1 MRGTTHAMGDT
12 LRRFLCLASV
22 SLVACVSNT
31 RIEGVPPEEARVEIE
46 APGTENQR
54 FEEPLVLTAA
64 AIGDSSLLIAYE
76 VSGQAGFARTSRENQ
91 QNITTH
97 IDWFPVYQ
105 LLPLDADSFA
115 AKTAA
120 ANSIG
125 FYQAELWQAVRQTVF
140 EQLTPRGENEGAL
153 LNYRDIEYLWYRTDD
168 GALTGVDLM
177 KKPAEVSV
185 ASHYRIEAMTD
196 SLFEFLQLVLAERDI
211 ADRRFVIS
219 TGETGAYARPFVAI
233 DMDTREFGFLS
244 LEPFTFGSSPNN
256 YAVKGGKLGDHV
268 VSSYVIEPIN
278 RPFTFVSRL
287 FYFLTDTIAD
297 VSRRA
302 YVNRA
307 YPDIEDVGIP
317 EVSSGPGMDL
327 DDWEDRLDKL
337 VGSERFSGKIEVL
350 VDGDQYFP
358 SLIESVIGATSSV
371 KVRTYIFDN
380 DDYATALADMLR
392 GQSEK
397 VDVKVLVD
405 GLGTI
410 LAQGAAA
417 GTVPEDYEAPLA
429 ITNYLERESEVQVRS
444 ADNPWATGDHSKT
457 TIIDSDHAY
466 IGGMNIGREYRWE
479 WHDMM
484 MRVEGSIVSYI
495 EREFDK
501 TWDYRGVM
509 GDFVLAGTT
518 LNNPMPESV
527 KIDHPIRPLL
537 TLPRRSEIYKAQV
550 EAIRNSQS
558 YIYLQNAYLS
568 DAVIIHELAK
578 ARLRGVDVRVIIP
591 MEGNH
596 GVMNGNNVVA
606 ANKLLK
612 YGVRVFA
619 YPGMSHIKA
628 AIYDGWACVGSAN
641 FDKLSFQVNKEMN
654 LGSSDPIFVR
664 DLIDK
669 VFDPDFESAEELKEP
684 LPAGWKNTFASIV
697 ASQL

>member
-1 MRGTTHAMGDT
+1 
-12 LRRFLCLASV
+12 
-22 SLVACVSNT
+22 
-31 RIEGVPPEEARVEIE
+31 
-46 APGTENQR
+46 
-54 FEEPLVLTAA
+54 
-64 AIGDSSLLIAYE
+64 
-76 VSGQAGFARTSRENQ
+76 
-91 QNITTH
+91 
-97 IDWFPVYQ
+97 
-105 LLPLDADSFA
+105 
-115 AKTAA
+115 
-120 ANSIG
+120 
-125 FYQAELWQAVRQTVF
+125 
-140 EQLTPRGENEGAL
+140 
-153 LNYRDIEYLWYRTDD
+153 
-168 GALTGVDLM
+168 
-177 KKPAEVSV
+177 
-185 ASHYRIEAMTD
+185 
-196 SLFEFLQLVLAERDI
+196 
-211 ADRRFVIS
+211 
-219 TGETGAYARPFVAI
+219 
-233 DMDTREFGFLS
+233 
-244 LEPFTFGSSPNN
+244 
-256 YAVKGGKLGDHV
+256 
-268 VSSYVIEPIN
+268 
-278 RPFTFVSRL
+278 
-287 FYFLTDTIAD
+287 
-297 VSRRA
+297 
-302 YVNRA
+302 
-307 YPDIEDVGIP
+307 
-317 EVSSGPGMDL
+317 MDL
-327 DDWEDRLDKL
+327 EAWEARLDKL
-337 VGSERFSGKIEVL
+337 VGGERFSGQIEVL
-350 VDGDQYFP
+350 VDGDAYFP
-358 SLIESVIGATSSV
+358 RLIESVIDATESV
-371 KVRTYIFDN
+371 KIRTYIFDN
-380 DDYATALADMLR
+380 DDYATALADMLK
-392 GQSEK
+392 GQSET

-417 GTVPEDYEAPLA
+417 GTVPEDYEAPVA
-429 ITNYLERESEVQVRS
+429 ITIYLESESEVQVRS
-444 ADNPWATGDHSKT
+444 VDNPWTTGDHSKT

-501 TWDYRGVM
+501 TWVYRGAM

-518 LNNPMPESV
+518 LSNPMPESDE
-527 KIDHPIRPLL
+527 IDHPIRPLL

-654 LGSSDPIFVR
+654 LGSSDPTFVR

-669 VFDPDFESAEELKEP
+669 VFDPDFESAAELKEP

>member
-1 MRGTTHAMGDT
+1 MAM
-12 LRRFLCLASV
+12 
-22 SLVACVSNT
+22 
-31 RIEGVPPEEARVEIE
+31 
-46 APGTENQR
+46 
-54 FEEPLVLTAA
+54 
-64 AIGDSSLLIAYE
+64 
-76 VSGQAGFARTSRENQ
+76 
-91 QNITTH
+91 
-97 IDWFPVYQ
+97 
-105 LLPLDADSFA
+105 
-115 AKTAA
+115 
-120 ANSIG
+120 
-125 FYQAELWQAVRQTVF
+125 
-140 EQLTPRGENEGAL
+140 
-153 LNYRDIEYLWYRTDD
+153 
-168 GALTGVDLM
+168 
-177 KKPAEVSV
+177 
-185 ASHYRIEAMTD
+185 
-196 SLFEFLQLVLAERDI
+196 
-211 ADRRFVIS
+211 
-219 TGETGAYARPFVAI
+219 
-233 DMDTREFGFLS
+233 
-244 LEPFTFGSSPNN
+244 
-256 YAVKGGKLGDHV
+256 
-268 VSSYVIEPIN
+268 
-278 RPFTFVSRL
+278 
-287 FYFLTDTIAD
+287 
-297 VSRRA
+297 
-302 YVNRA
+302 
-307 YPDIEDVGIP
+307 
-317 EVSSGPGMDL
+317 
-327 DDWEDRLDKL
+327 
-337 VGSERFSGKIEVL
+337 
-350 VDGDQYFP
+350 QYFP
-358 SLIESVIGATSSV
+358 SLIESVIDATESV

-380 DDYATALADMLR
+380 DDYATALADMLKR
-392 GQSEK
+392 QSKK

-417 GTVPEDYEAPLA
+417 GTVPADYEAPPA
-429 ITNYLERESEVQVRS
+429 ITLYLENKSEIQVRS

-501 TWDYRGVM
+501 TWVYRGVM

-518 LNNPMPESV
+518 LSNPMPESEQV
-527 KIDHPIRPLL
+527 DHPIRPLL

-550 EAIRNSQS
+550 EAIRNSRS

-654 LGSSDPIFVR
+654 LGSSDPTFVR

-669 VFDPDFESAEELKEP
+669 VFDPDFESAAELKEP